1 VISALRA
8 RMERL
13 GSEPPAEQQATV
25 MDAESRRQV
34 QEIFAAFDKDG
45 DGVLNRVRASRRA
58 SHSACR
64 ARAPVLPPR
73 ACQDTRLACCSC
85 GGVSLQQRSGSQVRL
100 AARSAHK
107 PCLRCAYSFS
117 SILAAARQAGGARHS
132 TERTRAVR
140 LAKLSGACAGGAGQ
154 LRQQHQPQR
163 RVHAGPDGGDPGGGA
178 RESFRSQR
186 RLPALATSEHGAP
199 ARSTARLSA

>member
-1 VISALRA
+1 
-8 RMERL
+8 MERL
-13 GSEPPAEQQATV
+13 GAEAPAEQQATV

-64 ARAPVLPPR
+64 ARAPVLPTR

-117 SILAAARQAGGARHS
+117 SILAAARQAGSARRS
-132 TERTRAVR
+132 TGRARAVR
-140 LAKLSGACAGGAGQ
+140 LAKLGGARAGGAGQ

-163 RVHAGPDGGDPGGGA
+163 RVHARPDAGDPGGGVRA
-178 RESFRSQR
+178 LLRPR
-186 RLPALATSEHGAP
+186 RWLPALPLSPRTAPRRGAP
-199 ARSTARLSA
+199 V